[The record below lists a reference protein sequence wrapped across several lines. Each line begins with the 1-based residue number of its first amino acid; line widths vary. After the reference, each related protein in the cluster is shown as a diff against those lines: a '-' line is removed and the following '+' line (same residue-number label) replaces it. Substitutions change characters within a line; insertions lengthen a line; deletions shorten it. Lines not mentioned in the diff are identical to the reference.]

1 MCLVC
6 VHSKNKSWRK
16 VFFSWKMAVKNWAK
30 SDYILFFHITYF
42 KVLHVHPEG
51 TLDKIIDN
59 KTYIIREWSWE
70 PPLSWPNLNCSN
82 PNTSINIHIIQLM
95 LDNIHQINMIRDQF
109 LHVRGS
115 LVFWAFSL
123 QPERA
128 GSACK
133 RKGRVDPRSQRR
145 LKPKTSNKLVQ

>member
-95 LDNIHQINMIRDQF
+95 LDNIHQINMIYVINFYMYAVVWCFGR
-109 LHVRGS
+109 
-115 LVFWAFSL
+115 
-123 QPERA
+123 
-128 GSACK
+128 SACN
-133 RKGRVDPRSQRR
+133 RKWRVQLATGRGGSILDPASSQ
-145 LKPKTSNKLVQ
+145 TQDV